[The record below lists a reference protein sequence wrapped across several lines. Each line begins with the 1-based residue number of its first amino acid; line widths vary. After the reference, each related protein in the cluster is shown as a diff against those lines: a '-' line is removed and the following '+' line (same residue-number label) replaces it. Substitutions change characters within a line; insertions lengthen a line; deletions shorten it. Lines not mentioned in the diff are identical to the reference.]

1 MASTTTIISTTIS
14 ATLMH
19 PTTTKPSPWPVDCH
33 RDSSGSKGLRH
44 EMSWAP
50 GVQTT
55 VYTVVWTLGIYIC
68 LFVFILLYIFYFIS
82 GSINDLLKKEHWQ
95 MKVKAVKK
103 TRQEAGA
110 WDTDAIWAHW
120 YLYFFLLYWFLL
132 ADVLPITTTGSP
144 HYSMTRAQTTDY
156 TVVCDLGMFFI
167 ILPTNPFFFS

>member
-1 MASTTTIISTTIS
+1 
-14 ATLMH
+14 
-19 PTTTKPSPWPVDCH
+19 
-33 RDSSGSKGLRH
+33 
-44 EMSWAP
+44 
-50 GVQTT
+50 
-55 VYTVVWTLGIYIC
+55 
-68 LFVFILLYIFYFIS
+68 
-82 GSINDLLKKEHWQ
+82 

-167 ILPTNPFFFS
+167 ILPTDPFFFL